1 MRIRAASGECKRAMR
16 RFNRSFTC
24 TSHDA
29 LAPQGLDTRS
39 LMMGFVREHNMIY
52 SGTCVPSRPACRLR
66 AAIRIALIA
75 GAGGSL
81 LVPLARADQAN
92 DVTSLEEV
100 VVTASRREQTIL
112 DVPYSISAIS
122 GETL

>member
-1 MRIRAASGECKRAMR
+1 M
-16 RFNRSFTC
+16 F
-24 TSHDA
+24 
-29 LAPQGLDTRS
+29 
-39 LMMGFVREHNMIY
+39 Y